1 PVELVSPLRPE
12 PADLRPEHL
21 LGEAR
26 RLQEGD
32 AADLR
37 DELRRD
43 SARVGSV
50 TEDDAD
56 RELRDLLASRSV
68 AALGTLHDGAPY
80 VSMVPFALLP
90 DGSGFLIHVSELSA
104 HTGDMLADPRV
115 SLLVKAPESPE
126 RSAQELP
133 RVTIVGRARPVP
145 DPSDEYDAGKAC
157 YLARFPD

>member
-1 PVELVSPLRPE
+1 
-12 PADLRPEHL
+12 
-21 LGEAR
+21 
-26 RLQEGD
+26 
-32 AADLR
+32 
-37 DELRRD
+37 
-43 SARVGSV
+43 V

-157 YLARFPD
+157 YLARFPDAEPIFGLGGFSLFTIRPEHVRWIGGFAGAQSLTPTDFARAAAGHR